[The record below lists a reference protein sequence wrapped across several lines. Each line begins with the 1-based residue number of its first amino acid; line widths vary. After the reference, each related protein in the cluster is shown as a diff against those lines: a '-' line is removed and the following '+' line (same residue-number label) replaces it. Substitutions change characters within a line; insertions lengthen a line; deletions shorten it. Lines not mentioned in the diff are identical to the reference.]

1 MSLKTYKPYTKS
13 TRTTILVD
21 RKGVWK
27 GRPLKS
33 LTVGKVSTG
42 GRNNLGRI
50 TSRAKGSGHKKRYRM
65 IDFYRNKLDALPIEW
80 LGKIYRKIHHAI
92 LDCNPCNLQGW
103 VLLIS
108 WPGYCRIGQASYE
121 KPSEK

>member
-1 MSLKTYKPYTKS
+1 MSEGKFMTSWGKP
-13 TRTTILVD
+13 RWII
-21 RKGVWK
+21 
-27 GRPLKS
+27 
-33 LTVGKVSTG
+33 GK
-42 GRNNLGRI
+42 R
-50 TSRAKGSGHKKRYRM
+50 
-65 IDFYRNKLDALPIEW
+65 FYGNKFDVLPIEW
-80 LGKIYRKIHHAI
+80 LGKIYRKINHAI